1 MVHALPPMKAGN
13 LLAEKP
19 QTFTDADE
27 MARAIFERTGGEIR
41 LALPLGLGKPVTL
54 VNALTRAAVADSAL
68 KLSIFTALTLQLPD
82 PGSDIEKRFLA
93 PAMDRLFGR
102 YPALQYAELIAC
114 GELPDNIVVSEFFFQ
129 AGTWL
134 GNDYAQRHYIS
145 ANYTHA
151 RDVLIAQKPNV
162 LSQLLARESDSF
174 SLSCN
179 TDISADLFESRSK
192 GEMDFIA
199 VGEVNDALPFMDGP
213 SALIGADAIEMLLD
227 PPKQFDLFSAV
238 RRPVANVQ
246 YAIGLHVSRLVVDGG
261 TLQIG
266 IGAIGDAVAHALI
279 LRHNGQLNPVWQV
292 APFPLSGDGTA
303 PFKTG
308 LYAVSEML
316 VGGLMA
322 LFDANILRREVE
334 GAVIHAGFFVDARQ
348 MYEHLREIPADRRAK
363 IQMRSVSFT
372 NALYT
377 DELAKRAARVHA
389 RFINGAM
396 QASVLGDVMSDAAKP
411 GQVVSGVGGQFN
423 FVEQA
428 LALKN
433 ARSVLTLPATR
444 TSGGTVTSNIVWQ
457 LPLTTVPRHMRDI
470 VVTEYGAADLRGQT
484 DEEVIKRMIAI
495 ADSQFQTGLLDT
507 AKKAG
512 KVARDYQV
520 PPAHRNNTPDM
531 LANWLNPYRIELLP
545 DFPFGTD
552 FDAIEKVLLPALSH
566 LGEAA
571 GSKRRLAAMIWASLT
586 LSAHPQEAAAMQRMG
601 YTEATRLSDRLQ
613 ARALRGALRVKA
625 REQED
630 YAKGRKSKK

>member
-1 MVHALPPMKAGN
+1 MKAGN
-13 LLAEKP
+13 PLDEKP
-19 QTFTDADE
+19 QIFTDADK
-27 MARAIFERTGGEIR
+27 MARAIFERTKGEIR

-54 VNALTRAAVADSAL
+54 VNALTRAAAADPSL
-68 KLSIFTALTLQLPD
+68 KLSIFTALTLERPK
-82 PGSDIEKRFLA
+82 PGSDIEKRFLD

-102 YPALQYAELIAC
+102 YPALLYAEMIK
-114 GELPDNIVVSEFFFQ
+114 GDGLPDNIDVSEFFFQ
-129 AGTWL
+129 AGSWL

-151 RDVLIAQKPNV
+151 RDVLIAQEPNV
-162 LSQLLARESDSF
+162 LSQLLARKDDCF

-179 TDISADLFESRSK
+179 TDISADLIEKRSK
-192 GEMDFIA
+192 GEMDFVA
-199 VGEVNDALPFMDGP
+199 VGELNDALPFMDGP
-213 SALIGADAIEMLLD
+213 AAVISADAIEMLLD

-238 RRPVANVQ
+238 RRPVSDVQ
-246 YAIGLHVSRLVVDGG
+246 YAIGLHVSRHVVDGG

-266 IGAIGDAVAHALI
+266 IGAIGDAVAQAMI
-279 LRHNGQLNPVWQV
+279 LRDKAKLDPVWQT
-292 APFPLSGDGTA
+292 APFPLTGDGATS
-303 PFKTG
+303 FKTG

-334 GAVIHAGFFVDARQ
+334 GAISHAGFFVEARQ
-348 MYEHLREIPADRRAK
+348 MYEHLHQLPADRRAK

-396 QASVLGDVMSDAAKP
+396 QASLLGDVMSDSAKP

-428 LALKN
+428 FALKN

-444 TSGGTVTSNIVWQ
+444 TSGGTITSNIVWQ
-457 LPLTTVPRHMRDI
+457 LPVTTVPRHMRDI
-470 VVTEYGAADLRGQT
+470 VVTEYGAADLRGQP
-484 DEEVIKRMIAI
+484 DENVAKSMISI
-495 ADSQFQTGLLDT
+495 ADSQFQEGLLNT

-512 KVARDYQV
+512 KIAKNYQI
-520 PPAHRNNTPDM
+520 PPAHRNNTQDVLTSW
-531 LANWLNPYRIELLP
+531 LAPHRVALLP

-552 FDAIEKVLLPALSH
+552 FNAIEQVLLPALSG
-566 LGEAA
+566 LGDAV
-571 GSKRRLAAMIWASLT
+571 GSKRQLAMLIWASLT
-586 LSAHPQEAAAMQRMG
+586 LPAHPQEAAAMQRMG
-601 YTEATRLSDRLQ
+601 YTADVRLFEPLQ
-613 ARALRGALRVKA
+613 SRVLRGALSKEAKR
-625 REQED
+625 QERHSAGPIS
-630 YAKGRKSKK
+630 AK